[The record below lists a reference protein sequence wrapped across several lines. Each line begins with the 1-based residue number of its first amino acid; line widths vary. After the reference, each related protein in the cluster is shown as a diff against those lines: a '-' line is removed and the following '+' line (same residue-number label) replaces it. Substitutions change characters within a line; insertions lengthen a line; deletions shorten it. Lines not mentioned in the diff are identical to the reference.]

1 MLRRRDFA
9 RVAERRPCLREVHDE
24 VSLGR
29 VVGQE
34 VNDFANAAARRV
46 AAVRV
51 VDPPPRLCPMDGR
64 RSDPILDPHTHIL
77 PSAISRIGS
86 EQPACRG
93 FVQEVPAR
101 TFDLTRTRCV

>member
-1 MLRRRDFA
+1 MLRRRYFV

-34 VNDFANAAARRV
+34 VNDFANAATRSV

-51 VDPPPRLCPMDGR
+51 VDAPDRSCPMGGQ
-64 RSDPILDPHTHIL
+64 RSDSILDAHTHIL
-77 PSAISRIGS
+77 PSAISRIGR
-86 EQPACRG
+86 EQPVCRG
-93 FVQEVPAR
+93 FVREVPAR
-101 TFDLTRTRCV
+101 TFDLTRICCV